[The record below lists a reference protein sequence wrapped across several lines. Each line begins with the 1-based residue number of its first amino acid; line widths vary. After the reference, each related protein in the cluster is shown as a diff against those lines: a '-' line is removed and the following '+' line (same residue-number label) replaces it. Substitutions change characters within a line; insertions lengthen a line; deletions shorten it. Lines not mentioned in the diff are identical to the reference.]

1 MGEMKSVAAYLD
13 LAPAISA
20 TRSRPEQIEFSNNI
34 LRTVGTGSD
43 PSATPTCRSTPPA
56 TALAFEH
63 CRNKRGFSYSGS
75 GVVRILLAAF
85 ANKSRICLTFCAPS
99 TVPTAGHLAAQRSAV
114 PVAVGQVV
122 NCANRPITS
131 VGQLMK
137 R

>member
-13 LAPAISA
+13 LAPAISV

-63 CRNKRGFSYSGS
+63 CRNKRWLFIRRIGS
-75 GVVRILLAAF
+75 GA
-85 ANKSRICLTFCAPS
+85 
-99 TVPTAGHLAAQRSAV
+99 HLIGSL
-114 PVAVGQVV
+114 
-122 NCANRPITS
+122 C
-131 VGQLMK
+131 K
-137 R
+137 